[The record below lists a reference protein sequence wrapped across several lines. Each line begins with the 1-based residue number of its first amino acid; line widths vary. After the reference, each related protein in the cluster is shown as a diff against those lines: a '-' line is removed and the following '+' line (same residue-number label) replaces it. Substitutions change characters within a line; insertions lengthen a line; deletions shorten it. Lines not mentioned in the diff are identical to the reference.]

1 MREKEYPMRKHPV
14 LLGLIIIGVI
24 LGIFFLS
31 IFFLAQFGEEKAFT
45 LGDKIAVVD
54 VKGVITSSRGI
65 VEEIERLKED
75 DDVKAIILRINS
87 PGGGV
92 GPSQEIYQQV
102 LRAREKKKIIA
113 SMESVAASGGYYVAC
128 ASDVIVAN
136 PGTITGSIGVVMEF
150 SNIEDL
156 LKKIG
161 FRSYVIKSGK
171 HKDIGSPLREMTPE
185 EKTILQGVID
195 SVHSQFVR
203 AVAEGRNMEES
214 KVRQI
219 ADGRIFSGEQAKE
232 LGLVDRLGSL
242 QDAIEI
248 AAEMIGMKGK
258 PVVIYPKKKLSRQ
271 KKKLFHPKRRL
282 FHHQKRRLFHQKLPV
297 LYLIF

>member
-1 MREKEYPMRKHPV
+1 MRKHPV

-24 LGIFFLS
+24 LGVFLLS
-31 IFFLAQFGEEKAFT
+31 IFFLARFGEEKAFT

-54 VKGVITSSRGI
+54 IKGVITSSRGI
-65 VEEIERLKED
+65 VEQIEKLKED
-75 DDVKAIILRINS
+75 NDVKAIILRINS

-92 GPSQEIYQQV
+92 GPSQEIYREV
-102 LRAREKKKIIA
+102 LRAKEKKKIIA

-150 SNIEDL
+150 SNVEDL

-161 FRSYVIKSGK
+161 LRSYVIKSGK
-171 HKDIGSPLREMTPE
+171 HKDIGSPLRKMTSE
-185 EKTILQGVID
+185 EKAILQGVID
-195 SVHSQFVR
+195 SVHNQFVR
-203 AVAEGRNMEES
+203 AVAEGRDMEERR
-214 KVRQI
+214 VRQI

-248 AAEMIGMKGK
+248 AAEMIGIEGK
-258 PVVIYPKKKLSRQ
+258 PVVIYPKRKLSLYELLF
-271 KKKLFHPKRRL
+271 KKSLRL
-282 FHHQKRRLFHQKLPV
+282 LMDEVWQREYRLSYL
-297 LYLIF
+297 LYSW

>member
-1 MREKEYPMRKHPV
+1 MRKHPV

-24 LGIFFLS
+24 LGVFLLS
-31 IFFLAQFGEEKAFT
+31 IFFLSWFGEEKAFT

-54 VKGVITSSRGI
+54 IKGVITSSRGI
-65 VEEIERLKED
+65 VEQIERLKENN
-75 DDVKAIILRINS
+75 DVKAIILRINS

-92 GPSQEIYQQV
+92 GPSQEIYREV
-102 LRAREKKKIIA
+102 LRAKEKKKIIA

-150 SNIEDL
+150 SNVEDL

-161 FRSYVIKSGK
+161 LRSYVIKSGK
-171 HKDIGSPLREMTPE
+171 HKDIGSPLRNMTSE
-185 EKTILQGVID
+185 EKAILQGVID
-195 SVHSQFVR
+195 SVHNQFVR
-203 AVAEGRNMEES
+203 AVAEGRDMEER

-219 ADGRIFSGEQAKE
+219 ADGRIFSGEQAKD

-248 AAEMIGMKGK
+248 AAEMIGIEGK
-258 PVVIYPKKKLSRQ
+258 PVVIYPKRKLSFYELLF
-271 KKKLFHPKRRL
+271 KKSLRL
-282 FHHQKRRLFHQKLPV
+282 LMDEVWQREYRLS
-297 LYLIF
+297 YLMYSW

>member
-1 MREKEYPMRKHPV
+1 MRKHPV

-24 LGIFFLS
+24 LGVFLLS
-31 IFFLAQFGEEKAFT
+31 IFFLARFGNQKPFA

-54 VKGVITSSRGI
+54 IKGVITSSRGI
-65 VEEIERLKED
+65 VEEIEKLKEND
-75 DDVKAIILRINS
+75 EVKAIILRINS

-92 GPSQEIYQQV
+92 GPSQEIYREV
-102 LRAREKKKIIA
+102 LRAKEKKKIIA

-128 ASDVIVAN
+128 ASDLIVAN

-150 SNIEDL
+150 SNVEDL

-171 HKDIGSPLREMTPE
+171 HKDIGSPLREMTSE
-185 EKTILQGVID
+185 EKAILQGVID
-195 SVHSQFVR
+195 SVHNQFVR
-203 AVAEGRNMEES
+203 AVAEGRNMKER

-248 AAEMIGMKGK
+248 AAEMIGIKGK
-258 PVVIYPKKKLSRQ
+258 PVVIYPKRKLSLYEFLF
-271 KKKLFHPKRRL
+271 KKSLKLLLDEVWQREYRL
-282 FHHQKRRLFHQKLPV
+282 NYV
-297 LYLIF
+297 MYSS

>member
-1 MREKEYPMRKHPV
+1 MRKHPV

-24 LGIFFLS
+24 LGVFLLS
-31 IFFLAQFGEEKAFT
+31 IFFLSQFGEEKAFT

-54 VKGVITSSRGI
+54 IKGVITSSRGI
-65 VEEIERLKED
+65 VEQIERLKENN
-75 DDVKAIILRINS
+75 DVKAIILRINS

-92 GPSQEIYQQV
+92 GPSQEIYREV
-102 LRAREKKKIIA
+102 LRAKEKKKIIA

-150 SNIEDL
+150 SNVEDL

-161 FRSYVIKSGK
+161 LRSYVIKSGK
-171 HKDIGSPLREMTPE
+171 HKDIGSPLRNMTSE
-185 EKTILQGVID
+185 EKAILQGVID
-195 SVHSQFVR
+195 SVHNQFVR
-203 AVAEGRNMEES
+203 AVAEGRDMEEG

-219 ADGRIFSGEQAKE
+219 ADGRIFSGEQAKG

-248 AAEMIGMKGK
+248 AAEMIGIEGK
-258 PVVIYPKKKLSRQ
+258 PVVIYPKRKLSLYELLF
-271 KKKLFHPKRRL
+271 KKSLRL
-282 FHHQKRRLFHQKLPV
+282 LMDEVWQREYRLS
-297 LYLIF
+297 YLMYSW

>member
-1 MREKEYPMRKHPV
+1 MRKHPV

-24 LGIFFLS
+24 LGIFLLS
-31 IFFLAQFGEEKAFT
+31 IFFLTRFGEEKGFT

-92 GPSQEIYQQV
+92 GPSQEIYREV
-102 LRAREKKKIIA
+102 LRAKEKKKVIA

-128 ASDVIVAN
+128 ASDAIVAN

-156 LKKIG
+156 LEKIG
-161 FRSYVIKSGK
+161 LRSYVIKSGK
-171 HKDIGSPLREMTPE
+171 HKDIGSPLRKMTPE
-185 EKTILQGVID
+185 EEKILQGVID

-214 KVRQI
+214 TVRQI

-258 PVVIYPKKKLSRQ
+258 PVVIYPKRKLSLYEFLF
-271 KKKLFHPKRRL
+271 KKSIKLLLDEVWQREYRL
-282 FHHQKRRLFHQKLPV
+282 S
-297 LYLIF
+297 YLMYSF

>member
-1 MREKEYPMRKHPV
+1 MRGKEYSMRKHPV
-14 LLGLIIIGVI
+14 LLGIIIIGVI
-24 LGIFFLS
+24 LGVFLLA
-31 IFFLAQFGEEKAFT
+31 ILFLTQFGGDSTFA

-54 VKGVITSSRGI
+54 IKGVITSSRDI
-65 VEEIERLKED
+65 VEQIDTFKVD

-92 GPSQEIYQQV
+92 GPSQEIYREV
-102 LRAREKKKIIA
+102 LSAKEKKKVVA

-128 ASDVIVAN
+128 ASDLIVAN

-150 SNIEDL
+150 SNVEDL

-161 FRSYVIKSGK
+161 LRSYVIKSGK
-171 HKDIGSPLREMTPE
+171 HKDIGSPLRKMTPE
-185 EKTILQGVID
+185 ERSILQGVID
-195 SVHSQFVR
+195 SVHNQFIR
-203 AVAEGRNMEES
+203 AVAKGRDMKEE

-248 AAEMIGMKGK
+248 AAELIGVEGE
-258 PVVIYPKKKLSRQ
+258 PVVIYPRKKLSLYEL
-271 KKKLFHPKRRL
+271 LFKQSLRFLMEEIWQLEYRL
-282 FHHQKRRLFHQKLPV
+282 S
-297 LYLIF
+297 YLMYSP

>member
-1 MREKEYPMRKHPV
+1 MRKHPV

-24 LGIFFLS
+24 LGVFLLS
-31 IFFLAQFGEEKAFT
+31 IFFLARFGEEKAFT

-54 VKGVITSSRGI
+54 IKGVITSSRGI
-65 VEEIERLKED
+65 VEQIEKLKED
-75 DDVKAIILRINS
+75 NDVKAIILRINS

-92 GPSQEIYQQV
+92 GPSQEIYREV
-102 LRAREKKKIIA
+102 LRAKEKKKIIA

-150 SNIEDL
+150 SNVEDL

-161 FRSYVIKSGK
+161 LRSYVIKSGK
-171 HKDIGSPLREMTPE
+171 HKDIGSPLRKMTSE
-185 EKTILQGVID
+185 EKAILQGVID
-195 SVHSQFVR
+195 SVHNQFVR
-203 AVAEGRNMEES
+203 AVAEGRDMEER

-219 ADGRIFSGEQAKE
+219 ADGRIFSGEQAKD

-248 AAEMIGMKGK
+248 AAEMIGIEGK
-258 PVVIYPKKKLSRQ
+258 PVVIYPKRKLSFYELLF
-271 KKKLFHPKRRL
+271 KKSLRL
-282 FHHQKRRLFHQKLPV
+282 LMDEVWQREYRLS
-297 LYLIF
+297 YLMYSS

>member
-1 MREKEYPMRKHPV
+1 MRKHPV

-24 LGIFFLS
+24 LGVFLLS
-31 IFFLAQFGEEKAFT
+31 IFFLSRFGEEKAFT

-54 VKGVITSSRGI
+54 IKGVITSSRGI
-65 VEEIERLKED
+65 VEQIEKLKENN
-75 DDVKAIILRINS
+75 DVKAIILRINS

-92 GPSQEIYQQV
+92 GPSQEIYREV
-102 LRAREKKKIIA
+102 LRAKEKKKIIA
-113 SMESVAASGGYYVAC
+113 SMESVTASGGYYVAC

-150 SNIEDL
+150 SNVEDL

-161 FRSYVIKSGK
+161 LRSYVIKSGK
-171 HKDIGSPLREMTPE
+171 HKDIGSPLRNMTSE
-185 EKTILQGVID
+185 EKAILQGVID
-195 SVHSQFVR
+195 SVHDQFVR
-203 AVAEGRNMEES
+203 AVAEGRDMEER

-219 ADGRIFSGEQAKE
+219 ADGRIFSGEQAKD

-248 AAEMIGMKGK
+248 AAEMIGIEGK
-258 PVVIYPKKKLSRQ
+258 PVVIYPKRKLSLYELLF
-271 KKKLFHPKRRL
+271 KKSLRL
-282 FHHQKRRLFHQKLPV
+282 LMDEVWQREYRLS
-297 LYLIF
+297 YLMYSW

>member
-24 LGIFFLS
+24 LGVFLLS
-31 IFFLAQFGEEKAFT
+31 IFFLGRFGEGKVFT

-54 VKGVITSSRGI
+54 IKGVITSSRGI
-65 VEEIERLKED
+65 VEQIERLKENN
-75 DDVKAIILRINS
+75 DVKAIILRINS

-92 GPSQEIYQQV
+92 GPSQEIYREV
-102 LRAREKKKIIA
+102 LRAKEKKKIIA

-128 ASDVIVAN
+128 ASDIIVAN
-136 PGTITGSIGVVMEF
+136 PGTITGRIGVVMEF
-150 SNIEDL
+150 SNVEDL

-161 FRSYVIKSGK
+161 LRSYVIKSGK
-171 HKDIGSPLREMTPE
+171 HKDIGSPLRKMTSE
-185 EKTILQGVID
+185 EKAILQGVID
-195 SVHSQFVR
+195 SVHNQFVR
-203 AVAEGRNMEES
+203 AVAEGRDMEER

-248 AAEMIGMKGK
+248 AAEMIGIEGK
-258 PVVIYPKKKLSRQ
+258 PVVIYPKKKLSFYELLF
-271 KKKLFHPKRRL
+271 KKSLRL
-282 FHHQKRRLFHQKLPV
+282 LMDEVWQREYRLS
-297 LYLIF
+297 YLMYSW

>member
-1 MREKEYPMRKHPV
+1 MRKHPV
-14 LLGLIIIGVI
+14 LLGVIIIGVI
-24 LGIFFLS
+24 LGIFLLS
-31 IFFLAQFGEEKAFT
+31 ILFLTRFGEKKAFA

-54 VKGVITSSRGI
+54 IKGVITSSRNI
-65 VEEIERLKED
+65 VEQIDNFKED

-92 GPSQEIYQQV
+92 GPSQEIYREV
-102 LRAREKKKIIA
+102 LRAKEKKKIIA
-113 SMESVAASGGYYVAC
+113 SIESVGASGGYYVAC
-128 ASDVIVAN
+128 ASDLIVAN

-150 SNIEDL
+150 SNVEDL

-161 FRSYVIKSGK
+161 LRSYVIKSGK
-171 HKDIGSPLREMTPE
+171 HKDIGSPLREMTSE
-185 EKTILQGVID
+185 ERSILQGVID

-203 AVAEGRNMEES
+203 AVAEGRNMEER

-232 LGLVDRLGSL
+232 LGLVDRLGGL

-248 AAEMIGMKGK
+248 AAEMVGIEGK
-258 PVVIYPKKKLSRQ
+258 PAVIYPKRKLSFYELLF
-271 KKKLFHPKRRL
+271 KKSLRL
-282 FHHQKRRLFHQKLPV
+282 LMDEVWQREYRLSYF
-297 LYLIF
+297 

>member
-1 MREKEYPMRKHPV
+1 MRKHPV
-14 LLGLIIIGVI
+14 LLGLIVIGVI
-24 LGIFFLS
+24 LGVFLLSILFLS
-31 IFFLAQFGEEKAFT
+31 RFGEKKGFA
-45 LGDKIAVVD
+45 LGDKIAVVNIR
-54 VKGVITSSRGI
+54 GVIASSRDI
-65 VEEIERLKED
+65 VEQIDTFMED
-75 DDVKAIILRINS
+75 DYVKAIILRINS

-92 GPSQEIYQQV
+92 GPSQEIYREV
-102 LRAREKKKIIA
+102 LRAKEKKKIIT
-113 SMESVAASGGYYVAC
+113 SMESVGTSGGYYVAC

-150 SNIEDL
+150 SNVEDL

-185 EKTILQGVID
+185 ERSILQGVID
-195 SVHSQFVR
+195 NVHNQFIR
-203 AVAEGRNMEES
+203 AVAEGRNIEEG

-248 AAEMIGMKGK
+248 AAEMVGIKGK
-258 PVVIYPKKKLSRQ
+258 PTVIYPKRKVSLYELLFKKSL
-271 KKKLFHPKRRL
+271 RL
-282 FHHQKRRLFHQKLPV
+282 LMDEVWQREYRFS
-297 LYLIF
+297 YLVYSP

>member
-1 MREKEYPMRKHPV
+1 MRKHPV
-14 LLGLIIIGVI
+14 LLGLIVIGVI
-24 LGIFFLS
+24 LGVFLLLILFLS
-31 IFFLAQFGEEKAFT
+31 RFGEEKAFA
-45 LGDKIAVVD
+45 LGDKIAVVNIR
-54 VKGVITSSRGI
+54 GMITSSRDI
-65 VEEIERLKED
+65 VEQIGTFKED

-92 GPSQEIYQQV
+92 GPSQEIYREI
-102 LRAREKKKIIA
+102 LRAKEKKKIIA
-113 SMESVAASGGYYVAC
+113 SIESVGASGGYYVAC

-150 SNIEDL
+150 SNIEEL

-171 HKDIGSPLREMTPE
+171 HKDIGSPLREMTPQE
-185 EKTILQGVID
+185 REILQGVID
-195 SVHSQFVR
+195 NVHSQFVR
-203 AVAEGRNMEES
+203 AVAEGRNMEEG

-248 AAEMIGMKGK
+248 AAEMARIKGK
-258 PVVIYPKKKLSRQ
+258 PTVIYPKRKVSLYEL
-271 KKKLFHPKRRL
+271 LFRKSLRL
-282 FHHQKRRLFHQKLPV
+282 LMDEVWQREYRFS
-297 LYLIF
+297 YLVYSP

>member
-1 MREKEYPMRKHPV
+1 MRGKEYPMRKHPV

-24 LGIFFLS
+24 LGVFLLS
-31 IFFLAQFGEEKAFT
+31 IFFLSRFGEEKAFT

-54 VKGVITSSRGI
+54 IKGVITSSRGI
-65 VEEIERLKED
+65 VEQIERLKENN
-75 DDVKAIILRINS
+75 DVKAIILRINS

-92 GPSQEIYQQV
+92 GPSQEIY
-102 LRAREKKKIIA
+102 REKKKIIA

-150 SNIEDL
+150 SNVEDL

-161 FRSYVIKSGK
+161 LRSYVIKSGK
-171 HKDIGSPLREMTPE
+171 HKDIGSPLRNMTSE
-185 EKTILQGVID
+185 EKAILQGVID
-195 SVHSQFVR
+195 SVHDQFVR
-203 AVAEGRNMEES
+203 AVAEGRDMEERR
-214 KVRQI
+214 VRQI
-219 ADGRIFSGEQAKE
+219 ADGRIFSGEQAKD

-248 AAEMIGMKGK
+248 AAEMIGIEGK
-258 PVVIYPKKKLSRQ
+258 PVVIYPKRKLSLYELLF
-271 KKKLFHPKRRL
+271 KKSLRL
-282 FHHQKRRLFHQKLPV
+282 LMDEVWQREYRLS
-297 LYLIF
+297 YLMYSW

>member
-1 MREKEYPMRKHPV
+1 MRKHPV
-14 LLGLIIIGVI
+14 LLGLIVIGVI
-24 LGIFFLS
+24 LGVFLLSILFLS
-31 IFFLAQFGEEKAFT
+31 RFGEKKAFA

-54 VKGVITSSRGI
+54 IKGMITSSRDI
-65 VEEIERLKED
+65 VEQIDKFNED
-75 DDVKAIILRINS
+75 KDVKAIILRINS

-92 GPSQEIYQQV
+92 GPSQEIYREV
-102 LRAREKKKIIA
+102 LRAKEKKKIVA
-113 SMESVAASGGYYVAC
+113 SMESVGASGGYYVAC

-161 FRSYVIKSGK
+161 LQSYVIKSGK
-171 HKDIGSPLREMTPE
+171 HKDIGSPVREMTPE
-185 EKTILQGVID
+185 ERSILQGVID

-203 AVAEGRNMEES
+203 AVAEGRNMEEG
-214 KVRQI
+214 KVEQI

-232 LGLVDRLGSL
+232 LGLVDRLGGL

-248 AAEMIGMKGK
+248 AAEMVGIKGK
-258 PVVIYPKKKLSRQ
+258 PTVIYPKKKKLSLYEL
-271 KKKLFHPKRRL
+271 LFRKSLRL
-282 FHHQKRRLFHQKLPV
+282 LMDEVWQREYRLNYVMYSP
-297 LYLIF
+297 

>member
-1 MREKEYPMRKHPV
+1 MRKHPV
-14 LLGLIIIGVI
+14 LLGVIIIGVI
-24 LGIFFLS
+24 LGIFLLS
-31 IFFLAQFGEEKAFT
+31 ILFLTRFGGKKAFA

-54 VKGVITSSRGI
+54 IKGVITSSRNI
-65 VEEIERLKED
+65 VEQIDNFKED

-92 GPSQEIYQQV
+92 GPSQEIYREV
-102 LRAREKKKIIA
+102 LRAKEKKKIIA
-113 SMESVAASGGYYVAC
+113 SIESVGASGGYYVAC
-128 ASDVIVAN
+128 ASDLIVAN

-150 SNIEDL
+150 SNVEDL

-161 FRSYVIKSGK
+161 LRSYVIKSGK
-171 HKDIGSPLREMTPE
+171 HKDIGSPLREMTSE
-185 EKTILQGVID
+185 ERSILQGVID

-203 AVAEGRNMEES
+203 AVAEGRNMEER

-232 LGLVDRLGSL
+232 LGLVDRLGGL

-248 AAEMIGMKGK
+248 AAEMVGIEGK
-258 PVVIYPKKKLSRQ
+258 PAVIYPKRKLSLYELLF
-271 KKKLFHPKRRL
+271 KKSLRL
-282 FHHQKRRLFHQKLPV
+282 LMDEVWQREYRLS
-297 LYLIF
+297 YLMYSP

>member
-1 MREKEYPMRKHPV
+1 MRKHPV

-24 LGIFFLS
+24 LGVFLISLFFLGR
-31 IFFLAQFGEEKAFT
+31 FGEERAFV

-54 VKGVITSSRGI
+54 IKGVITSSRGI
-65 VEEIERLKED
+65 VEQIEKLKED
-75 DDVKAIILRINS
+75 SDVKAIILRINS

-92 GPSQEIYQQV
+92 GPSQEIYREV
-102 LRAREKKKIIA
+102 LRAKEKKKIIA

-128 ASDVIVAN
+128 ASDIIVAN

-150 SNIEDL
+150 SNVEDL

-161 FRSYVIKSGK
+161 LRSYVIKSGK
-171 HKDIGSPLREMTPE
+171 HKDIGSPLREMTSE
-185 EKTILQGVID
+185 EKAILQSVID

-203 AVAEGRNMEES
+203 AVAEGRNMEEG
-214 KVRQI
+214 KIRRI

-248 AAEMIGMKGK
+248 AAEMIGIEGK
-258 PVVIYPKKKLSRQ
+258 PVVVYPKKKLSLYEL
-271 KKKLFHPKRRL
+271 LFKQSLRL
-282 FHHQKRRLFHQKLPV
+282 IMDEVWQREYRLSYV
-297 LYLIF
+297 MYSS

>member
-1 MREKEYPMRKHPV
+1 MRGKEYSMRKHPV
-14 LLGLIIIGVI
+14 LLGIIIIGVI
-24 LGIFFLS
+24 LGVFLLA
-31 IFFLAQFGEEKAFT
+31 ILFLTQFGGDSTFA

-54 VKGVITSSRGI
+54 IKGVITSSRDI
-65 VEEIERLKED
+65 VEQIDTFKAD

-92 GPSQEIYQQV
+92 GPSQEIYREV
-102 LRAREKKKIIA
+102 LSAKEKKKVVA

-128 ASDVIVAN
+128 ASDLIVAN

-150 SNIEDL
+150 SNVEDL

-161 FRSYVIKSGK
+161 LRSYVIKSGK
-171 HKDIGSPLREMTPE
+171 HKDIGSPLRKMTPE
-185 EKTILQGVID
+185 ERSILQGVID
-195 SVHSQFVR
+195 SVHNQFIR
-203 AVAEGRNMEES
+203 AVAKGRDMKEE

-248 AAEMIGMKGK
+248 AAELIGVEGK
-258 PVVIYPKKKLSRQ
+258 PVVIYPRKKLSLYEL
-271 KKKLFHPKRRL
+271 LFKQSLRFLMEEIWQLEYRL
-282 FHHQKRRLFHQKLPV
+282 S
-297 LYLIF
+297 YLMYSP

>member
-1 MREKEYPMRKHPV
+1 MRKHPV

-24 LGIFFLS
+24 LGVFLLS
-31 IFFLAQFGEEKAFT
+31 IFFLSWFGEEKAFT

-54 VKGVITSSRGI
+54 IKGVITSSRGI
-65 VEEIERLKED
+65 VEQIERLKENN
-75 DDVKAIILRINS
+75 DVKAIILRINS

-92 GPSQEIYQQV
+92 GPSQEIYREV
-102 LRAREKKKIIA
+102 LRAKEKKKIIA

-150 SNIEDL
+150 SNVEDL

-161 FRSYVIKSGK
+161 LRSYVIKSGK
-171 HKDIGSPLREMTPE
+171 HKDIGSPVREMTPE
-185 EKTILQGVID
+185 EKAILQGVID
-195 SVHSQFVR
+195 SVHSQFIR
-203 AVAEGRNMEES
+203 AVAEGRNMEEG
-214 KVRQI
+214 KVKQI

-232 LGLVDRLGSL
+232 LGLVDRLGGL

-248 AAEMIGMKGK
+248 AAEMVGIKGK
-258 PVVIYPKKKLSRQ
+258 PAVIYPKKKLSLYEL
-271 KKKLFHPKRRL
+271 LFRKSLRL
-282 FHHQKRRLFHQKLPV
+282 LMDEVWQREYRLS
-297 LYLIF
+297 YLMYSS

>member
-1 MREKEYPMRKHPV
+1 MRKHPV

-24 LGIFFLS
+24 LGVFLMS
-31 IFFLAQFGEEKAFT
+31 IFFLGQFGDEKVFT

-54 VKGVITSSRGI
+54 IKGVITSSRGI
-65 VEEIERLKED
+65 VEQIEKLKED
-75 DDVKAIILRINS
+75 SDVKAIILRINS

-92 GPSQEIYQQV
+92 GPSQEIYREV
-102 LRAREKKKIIA
+102 LRAKEKKKVIT

-128 ASDVIVAN
+128 ASDIIVAN

-150 SNIEDL
+150 SNVEDL

-161 FRSYVIKSGK
+161 LRSYVIKSGK
-171 HKDIGSPLREMTPE
+171 HKDIGSPLRKMTSE
-185 EKTILQGVID
+185 EKAILQGVID

-203 AVAEGRNMEES
+203 AVAEGRYMEEG
-214 KVRQI
+214 KVRRI

-248 AAEMIGMKGK
+248 AAEMIGIEGK
-258 PVVIYPKKKLSRQ
+258 PVVVYPKKKLSIYELLF
-271 KKKLFHPKRRL
+271 KKSLRL
-282 FHHQKRRLFHQKLPV
+282 IMDEVWQREYRLS
-297 LYLIF
+297 YLMYSS